1 MFIATIKCAKYI
13 LILALL
19 EISIFD
25 WYLKLGIKIEIKDIR
40 KDFEKKPFLKCF
52 AFLATIFDLN
62 CWYDQNLLILL
73 TYDLII
79 T

>member
-25 WYLKLGIKIEIKDIR
+25 WYLKLGIRIEIKDVT
-40 KDFEKKPFLKCF
+40 KDFEKK
-52 AFLATIFDLN
+52 AYSQIF
-62 CWYDQNLLILL
+62 WF
-73 TYDLII
+73 
-79 T
+79 